1 MENRNIPVILNL
13 CDDFSA
19 GYAGEKQ
26 LNEMIENLYR
36 YAPFPVEITGIRIGA
51 ETCGFLFSRMTVAQ
65 WKAVSRM
72 AGEILKRDGLSV
84 TLTVPV
90 VEQSAWKAAKKLL
103 EDALQQPWIHSMAVN
118 DFGAL
123 KVAAGQT
130 EESLCRGKKIVL
142 GRYFDKRFRD
152 PRVPDEDMTAEE
164 SAVCSDTWNLLIRQY
179 GICGVELECMKQNPG
194 FYDTDL
200 DVSVHFPY
208 SLVSSG
214 QICEFSGIGNP
225 EKGRFEI
232 GHCREQCRGIIG
244 TAFHKSLKKPL
255 IKSENALYMK
265 NSAEMLDPVLLKSP
279 GFSLIYTEL

>member
-1 MENRNIPVILNL
+1 MENRKIPVVLNL

-19 GYAGEKQ
+19 GYAGKKQ

-36 YAPFPVEITGIRIGA
+36 YAPFPVEIAGIRIGA
-51 ETCGFLFSRMTVAQ
+51 ETCGFLFSRMTVTQ
-65 WKAVSRM
+65 WKAVSGM
-72 AGEILKRDGLSV
+72 AEEILKRDGLPV

-103 EDALQQPWIHSMAVN
+103 EDALRQSWIHSIAVN

-130 EESLCRGKKIVL
+130 EEALCSGKKMIL

-152 PRVPDEDMTAEE
+152 PRVSDERMTADE
-164 SAVCSDTWNLLIRQY
+164 SAVCSDAWDLLIRRY

-200 DVSVHFPY
+200 DVWYIFP
-208 SLVSSG
+208 
-214 QICEFSGIGNP
+214 I
-225 EKGRFEI
+225 
-232 GHCREQCRGIIG
+232 
-244 TAFHKSLKKPL
+244 
-255 IKSENALYMK
+255 
-265 NSAEMLDPVLLKSP
+265 LL
-279 GFSLIYTEL
+279 

>member
-1 MENRNIPVILNL
+1 
-13 CDDFSA
+13 
-19 GYAGEKQ
+19 
-26 LNEMIENLYR
+26 
-36 YAPFPVEITGIRIGA
+36 
-51 ETCGFLFSRMTVAQ
+51 
-65 WKAVSRM
+65 
-72 AGEILKRDGLSV
+72 
-84 TLTVPV
+84 
-90 VEQSAWKAAKKLL
+90 
-103 EDALQQPWIHSMAVN
+103 MAVN